1 MAAYVITGDESL
13 VSLELTTLVDTLVG
27 DNDRSFMVDEFDC
40 SDKRTLMGN
49 IADALTMMPMFT
61 ERRVVV
67 VRNLHDI
74 KDEGEPNDDPI
85 TVQRL
90 ADAIDARIDEV
101 DLVLTVTGRQ
111 PKAIADVMK
120 KAGAETIGTAVGT
133 GWKDKLEFVE
143 THLAEAGLQWTPD
156 VPQLLANWLG
166 GDQSRL
172 AGLLKT
178 LVATYGEEARLT
190 RSDVEVFLGT
200 AGKVAPWDLTDAIDN
215 GNTPKALVMLH
226 RFLGDG
232 DTHPLQVLALLGNRY
247 AQMMKL
253 DGRNVRSGAD
263 AVAILGGKEFAAK
276 KVLEQYQRLGG
287 GGVARAVS
295 HIATADVDL
304 RGGKD
309 WPPELVMEVLVGR
322 LCQLVPGGGA
332 RRQPSRR

>member
-1 MAAYVITGDESL
+1 MPAYVITGDESL
-13 VSLELTTLVDTLVG
+13 VSLELTSLVDRLVG

-40 SDKRTLMGN
+40 SDGRTRMGN

-74 KDEGEPNDDPI
+74 DDEDQSNDDPVR
-85 TVQRL
+85 VQRL

-101 DLVLTVTGRQ
+101 DLVLTLTGRQ

-133 GWKDKLEFVE
+133 RHQDRIDWVE
-143 THLAEAGLQWTPD
+143 SHLAEAGLQWTPD
-156 VPQLLANWLG
+156 VPRLLSQWLG
-166 GDQSRL
+166 NDQSRL
-172 AGLLKT
+172 AGLVKT
-178 LVATYGEEARLT
+178 LLATYGEDARLT
-190 RSDVEVFLGT
+190 RSDVEVFLGS

-215 GNTPKALVMLH
+215 GNTPQALVMLH
-226 RFLGDG
+226 RFLGE

-253 DGRNVRSGAD
+253 DGRNVRTGAD
-263 AVAILGGKEFAAK
+263 AMAILGGKEFTAK

-287 GGVARAVS
+287 SGVAKAVS
-295 HIATADVDL
+295 HIASADVDL

-332 RRQPSRR
+332 RRQGRGR